1 MQIACSVVLF
11 PVCHLHVPNNNC
23 IIYLTILSC
32 VEDSCGLGR
41 YIWDTC
47 RSMYIALQKADVT
60 SKLHGL
66 LDLDDLN
73 SHRPLCIANTC
84 MFTYELNS
92 SYVAKSTVIKRM

>member
-92 SYVAKSTVIKRM
+92 SYVAKSIVIKRM

>member
-32 VEDSCGLGR
+32 VEDGCGLCR

-47 RSMYIALQKADVT
+47 MYIALQKADVT

-73 SHRPLCIANTC
+73 SHRPPLQTHACLLMN
-84 MFTYELNS
+84 
-92 SYVAKSTVIKRM
+92 